1 MIRRKVKDKKLK
13 RTNRHTIMFNNRE
26 LGVLKAYCAK
36 YKIIN
41 RSKFMREA
49 IITTVLK
56 KLDDDY
62 PTLWDDGEHNL
73 FSKYQ

>member
-1 MIRRKVKDKKLK
+1 
-13 RTNRHTIMFNNRE
+13 
-26 LGVLKAYCAK
+26 
-36 YKIIN
+36 
-41 RSKFMREA
+41 MREA